1 MHFTQYFYHVVLF
14 VYAWADGHESQSV
27 PVSVMPIIRKLRI
40 RIGMQLL
47 KKYKENFDVSSE
59 HRSSSILQ
67 LACLVACL
75 HIICDT
81 CKLTSGTD
89 ILNIS
94 KRLRAGY
101 IPSSYILIPRRRTL
115 ASGLTI
121 HPYPYTRL
129 SYGGIKILDR
139 N

>member
-1 MHFTQYFYHVVLF
+1 
-14 VYAWADGHESQSV
+14 
-27 PVSVMPIIRKLRI
+27 
-40 RIGMQLL
+40 MQLL

-59 HRSSSILQ
+59 HRSSSTLQ

-129 SYGGIKILDR
+129 SYGGIKTLDR
-139 N
+139 D